1 MSEAPPAR
9 PSGSEG
15 DVRDPGKTGL
25 THGAE
30 PTLTAT
36 SSMRQEGA
44 GPLFQNSP
52 SIRDVG
58 GASGAALRV
67 GRRRPRSRED
77 ATRTRGGAHAYGDLF
92 HEARGGRPPLPE
104 LPLYPGCRGRLRR
117 GPPGPKATS
126 AIPGRRDSYAGRSPR
141 LRRPLP
147 RGKRGQAPSSRTPPL
162 SGMSGAPPA
171 RPSGSEGDVRD
182 PGKTGLIRGA
192 EPTLTATSSTEA
204 RGGRPPLPELP
215 LYPGCRGRLRRGPSG
230 LRATSAIP
238 GRRDSYTGRSPRLRR
253 PLPRRQ
259 EGAGPLFQN
268 SPSIRDVGGASGAA
282 LRV

>member
-77 ATRTRGGAHAYGDLF
+77 GTHTRGGAHAYGDLF
-92 HEARGGRPPLPE
+92 HEARG
-104 LPLYPGCRGRLRR
+104 
-117 GPPGPKATS
+117 
-126 AIPGRRDSYAGRSPR
+126 
-141 LRRPLP
+141 
-147 RGKRGQAPSSRTPPL
+147 
-162 SGMSGAPPA
+162 
-171 RPSGSEGDVRD
+171 
-182 PGKTGLIRGA
+182 
-192 EPTLTATSSTEA
+192 
-204 RGGRPPLPELP
+204 
-215 LYPGCRGRLRRGPSG
+215 
-230 LRATSAIP
+230 
-238 GRRDSYTGRSPRLRR
+238 
-253 PLPRRQ
+253 
-259 EGAGPLFQN
+259 AGPLFQN
-268 SPSIRDVGGASGAA
+268 SPSILDVGGASGAA
-282 LRV
+282 LRVGRRAITPGERASKGAPGVAPTPTLTLRGGGAL